1 MEEVIWMQK
10 VSAIAH
16 RGFSSAA
23 PENTLA
29 AFRQAI
35 ELGPEMME
43 CDVRRSRDGRLVVIH
58 DAKVDRTTNGTG
70 LVADMTLAEIKALD
84 AGSRFGPEF
93 AGERIPT
100 LEELLDLI
108 KGTGVKLII
117 EIKEYGI
124 EDQVV
129 AIVQGKQVEDQII
142 IGSFHHKIGVRMPEL
157 DPKIPFS
164 VIIAIDHPIGDEE
177 AVRLADEAAAQN
189 CRLYALNYQAATPA
203 IIKAVHTGNM
213 VMEVW
218 TVDKEED
225 MRPMVEMG
233 VDVIASNH
241 LALLL
246 RVLSDMGVRPDQQP
260 GVA

>member
-1 MEEVIWMQK
+1 MK
-10 VSAIAH
+10 TVSAIAH
-16 RGFSSAA
+16 RGFSTAA
-23 PENTLA
+23 PENTLI
-29 AFRQAI
+29 AFSKAI
-35 ELGPEMME
+35 ELRTDMME
-43 CDVRRSRDGRLVVIH
+43 CDVRRCKDGQIVVMH

-70 LVADMTLAEIKALD
+70 LIADLTLAEIKALD
-84 AGSRFGPEF
+84 AGSKFSPEF

-108 KGTGVKLII
+108 KGSGVKLII

-129 AIVQGKQVEDQII
+129 SIVQDKQVEDQII

-157 DPKIPFS
+157 DPNIPFS

-177 AVRLADEAAAQN
+177 AVRLANEAAAVN

-203 IIKAVHTGNM
+203 IVKAVHAGNM
-213 VMEVW
+213 LMEVW

-225 MRPMVEMG
+225 MRRVVGLGLDAMC
-233 VDVIASNH
+233 SNDI
-241 LALLL
+241 ALLIK
-246 RVLSDMGVRPDQQP
+246 VLADMGVRDRE
-260 GVA
+260 